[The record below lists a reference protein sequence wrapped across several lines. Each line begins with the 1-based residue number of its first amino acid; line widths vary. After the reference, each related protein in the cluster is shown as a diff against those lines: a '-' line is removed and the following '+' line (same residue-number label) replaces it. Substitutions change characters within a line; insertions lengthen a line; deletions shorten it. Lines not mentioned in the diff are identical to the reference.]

1 MIPGI
6 AEREA
11 PFGNVGLHNI
21 HTAPALSGRFVV
33 LVPLRPRRGGGG
45 VVDGWGRLRRPRPAP
60 LPPFSTLAWD
70 STRRCAPPHPGDA
83 SVPTPPPRLSRPYET
98 STLSR
103 WPDKEPTP
111 ESPGVG
117 ESLLCGG

>member
-1 MIPGI
+1 MGTNIQYCTLRKSRVQSEIGADISMIPGI

-21 HTAPALSGRFVV
+21 HTAPALSGRFLV

-70 STRRCAPPHPGDA
+70 STRRCAP
-83 SVPTPPPRLSRPYET
+83 
-98 STLSR
+98 
-103 WPDKEPTP
+103 
-111 ESPGVG
+111 
-117 ESLLCGG
+117 